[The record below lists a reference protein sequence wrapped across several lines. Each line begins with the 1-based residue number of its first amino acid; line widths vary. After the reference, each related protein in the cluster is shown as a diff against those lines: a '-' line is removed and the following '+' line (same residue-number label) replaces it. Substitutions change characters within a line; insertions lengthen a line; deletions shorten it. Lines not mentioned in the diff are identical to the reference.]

1 MRARGNASTMKNKKK
16 EKVIEYESELGS
28 SFDLVLREAGELYQ
42 GEGRLKKTY
51 DRFAKYLDDL
61 GVSYSLVGG
70 YALIL
75 HGVRRF
81 TEDIDLLVTNEGLTK
96 LHKELI
102 GRGYVLVTPESG
114 N

>member
-1 MRARGNASTMKNKKK
+1 MRKKTK
-16 EKVIEYESELGS
+16 GRIFAYESELET

-42 GEGRLKKTY
+42 GPGRLKKTY
-51 DRFAKYLDDL
+51 DRFAKCLDDL

-102 GRGYVLVTPESG
+102 GRGYVLVTPESR